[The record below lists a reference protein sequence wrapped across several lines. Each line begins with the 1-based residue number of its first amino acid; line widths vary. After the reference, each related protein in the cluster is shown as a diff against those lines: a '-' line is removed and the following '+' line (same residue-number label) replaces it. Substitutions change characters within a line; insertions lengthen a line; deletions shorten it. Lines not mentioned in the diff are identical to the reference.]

1 MLTFRDRGLIAEGAQ
16 FMMTYTDVKVQGDQ
30 LNMAVGSRNNYL
42 FYTYVN
48 KIGQTKQI
56 CY

>member
-30 LNMAVGSRNNYL
+30 VNMAVCRRKNYIL
-42 FYTYVN
+42 TS
-48 KIGQTKQI
+48 KRKQYI
-56 CY
+56 KNQNRL